1 MLDLMPDILEGAT
14 IINVYGNESALV
26 ENYQS
31 IIEYS
36 QEQIKLQGKHIKLLI
51 AGKELWIDRFTKE
64 DCKICGKIEKVEYIP
79 M

>member
-1 MLDLMPDILEGAT
+1 MKKITEMLDLMPDILEGAT

-36 QEQIKLQGKHIKLLI
+36 QNQIKLQGKHVKILIEGEELLI
-51 AGKELWIDRFTKE
+51 AFA
-64 DCKICGKIEKVEYIP
+64 
-79 M
+79 